1 MLTVTNTIQIAED
14 ELEEK
19 FIRSPGPGGQNVNKV
34 SSGVQLRFSA
44 RNSSAIS
51 ATVFARLRGI
61 AGHLMT
67 GEGAIVITATQFRS
81 QDRNRQDAR
90 DRLAALIRR
99 ASVVPKRRRPTKPS
113 KAARAKR
120 TDQKTQRGAIKK
132 NRGKVSSK
140 DYS

>member
-44 RNSSAIS
+44 RTSPAIT

-61 AGHLMT
+61 AGQLMT
-67 GEGAIVITATQFRS
+67 GEGVVVITATQFRS

-90 DRLAALIRR
+90 DRLAALIRQ

-113 KAARAKR
+113 KTARAKR
-120 TDQKTQRGAIKK
+120 TDAKVQRGAVKK
-132 NRGKVSSK
+132 NRTKLSRAE
-140 DYS
+140 YS